1 MDRKRPGLLPGWQL
15 HSEGTLLARPRQAEI
30 GEPDLK
36 GFKYFNTLLP
46 LPERLQSVG
55 TARDKAG
62 NRELFFDQYAALL
75 LLYFFNPVI
84 RSMRALQRSTKLEKV
99 QRLLG
104 VRPTSLGSLSEATEV
119 FTAEHLRAILQE
131 VAGRLCCCIKVVRP
145 RPPQKSLC
153 RRWHRSQCPAK
164 NGLGLVDGR
173 PAPSGQNASPFRC
186 SQRRA
191 H

>member
-1 MDRKRPGLLPGWQL
+1 M
-15 HSEGTLLARPRQAEI
+15 
-30 GEPDLK
+30 
-36 GFKYFNTLLP
+36 LLP
-46 LPERLQSVG
+46 LLERLQSVG

-84 RSMRALQRSTKLEKV
+84 KSMRALQRSTKLEKV

-131 VAGRLCCCIKVVRP
+131 VAGRALPLYQGREAEALKTSVPSMAPFSMPCQKWFGPCGWTTSTERPKCISISMFSKA
-145 RPPQKSLC
+145 
-153 RRWHRSQCPAK
+153 CP
-164 NGLGLVDGR
+164 LMPL
-173 PAPSGQNASPFRC
+173 
-186 SQRRA
+186 
-191 H
+191 